1 MFPASLS
8 PALAGTLFWIA
19 AACCAIGQIALI
31 ASAIRA
37 PMEGS
42 AESASMRMPRR
53 ASEIAWTL
61 VPAIGLAVL
70 LVFTWRA
77 TNRPVTAD
85 PHTGHQVI
93 NE

>member
-1 MFPASLS
+1 MFPVPLS
-8 PALAGTLFWIA
+8 PATAGALFWIA
-19 AACCAIGQIALI
+19 AVCCAIGQLALI

-37 PMEGS
+37 PMQGS
-42 AESASMRMPRR
+42 AESASLRMPHR
-53 ASEIAWTL
+53 ASEIAWTI

-77 TNRPVTAD
+77 TNRPATAD
-85 PHTGHQVI
+85 PHAAHQMI